1 MQRRRFQNGGREDRN
16 SVDEIVALRATSDGD
31 RDALTA
37 AAAGG
42 GGGEVVLLKEK
53 RLHASICTRHVHI
66 TCPRAS
72 TSLLSI
78 PCTLSPSLALQ
89 LTNPFHRT

>member
-1 MQRRRFQNGGREDRN
+1 
-16 SVDEIVALRATSDGD
+16 VDEIVALRATSDGG

-37 AAAGG
+37 AAAG

-72 TSLLSI
+72 TPLLSI